1 MTDDTWERPK
11 WVVELRDFLQH
22 HIIDFIAKD
31 GSDDEVTD
39 KVTEAAMAVVCAH
52 YGHWVEN
59 DHCGKPDHRYCI
71 WCFRGFPEITPG
83 RYNEPT
89 T

>member
-1 MTDDTWERPK
+1 MDTWERPK
-11 WVVELRDFLQH
+11 WVKKLSDFLQ
-22 HIIDFIAKD
+22 DEVVMFLAED
-31 GSDDEVTD
+31 GSDDEVYG
-39 KVTEAAMAVVCAH
+39 KVTETAMAVVCAH
-52 YGHWVEN
+52 YGHWVED

-71 WCFRGFPEITPG
+71 WCSGRFSGITPG